1 MTLSRRALLVAASAA
16 AVALLPSCNR
26 DSGNSAAKIKVA
38 FVTNNPEDFWTI
50 AEKGANDAAAK
61 HGVEVLF
68 RRPDKGDTAIQ
79 RDIINE
85 LVAKGVKGIAVS
97 VINPEEQTPDLKQV
111 ATRTNLLTVD
121 NDATESGR
129 LCYIGTDNY
138 EAGKAVGRLV
148 KEVMPQGGTIA
159 IFVGQITPIN
169 ARLRFQGV
177 VDELAGQKD
186 AKGPTYGKYTLY
198 KGEAITDGA
207 SRATCL
213 DNAKDAI
220 EKLGG
225 MEHVCMVGLWAYN
238 APAILEAA
246 KSKNAAGRIK
256 IVSFDEYPDTLTA
269 IDRGE
274 IYATVVQDPYNFGYK
289 SVELMAEMA
298 KTGDKSVATKQP
310 LQNIDYRVVVKEAG
324 KDPVTGKPR
333 LAAKEFQ
340 KELNRLLGK

>member
-16 AVALLPSCNR
+16 AIALLPSCNR
-26 DSGNSAAKIKVA
+26 DSGKIKVA

-50 AEKGANDAAAK
+50 AEKGARDAAEK
-61 HGVEVLF
+61 YGVEVDF
-68 RRPDKGDTAIQ
+68 RRPDKGDTSIQ
-79 RDIINE
+79 MNIVNE
-85 LVAKGVKGIAVS
+85 LVAKGVKGVAVS
-97 VINPEEQTPDLKQV
+97 VINPEEQTPDLKNV
-111 ATRTNLLTVD
+111 AGKTNLLTVD

-148 KEVMPQGGTIA
+148 KEVMPNGGTIA

-198 KGEAITDGA
+198 KNDAITDNA
-207 SRATCL
+207 SRQTCV

-220 EKLGG
+220 EKVKGVDS
-225 MEHVCMVGLWAYN
+225 VCMVGLWAYN

-246 KSKNAAGRIK
+246 KSKNAAGKIK

-269 IDRGE
+269 IENGE
-274 IYATVVQDPYNFGYK
+274 IYATVVQDPYNFGFK

-298 KTGDKSVATKQP
+298 KSGDKSIATKQP
-310 LQNIDYRVVVKEAG
+310 IQNIDYRVVMKQAG
-324 KDPVTGKPR
+324 KDPVTGKDR
-333 LAAKEFQ
+333 LAASDFQ
-340 KELNRLLGK
+340 KELSRLLGK

>member
-16 AVALLPSCNR
+16 ALALLPSCNR
-26 DSGNSAAKIKVA
+26 DSGKIKVA

-50 AEKGANDAAAK
+50 AEKGAQDAAAK
-61 HGVEVLF
+61 HGVEIIF
-68 RRPDKGDTAIQ
+68 RRPEKGDAGIQ
-79 RDIINE
+79 RDIVNE

-97 VINPEEQTPDLKQV
+97 VIDPKEQSPDLKNV
-111 ATRTNLLTVD
+111 AGQTNLLTVD
-121 NDATESGR
+121 NDAPDSGR

-138 EAGKAVGRLV
+138 QAGRAVGRLV

-169 ARLRFQGV
+169 ARQRFEGV
-177 VDELAGQKD
+177 VDELAGQEH

-207 SRATCL
+207 SRAACL

-220 EKLGG
+220 EKLAGA
-225 MEHVCMVGLWAYN
+225 ENLCMVGLWAYN

-274 IYATVVQDPYNFGYK
+274 IYATVVQDPYNFGYR

-298 KTGDKSVATKQP
+298 KSGDKSAATGKP
-310 LQNIDYRVVVKEAG
+310 IQNIDYRVVVKQAG
-324 KDPVTGKPR
+324 KDPVTGKDR
-333 LAAKEFQ
+333 LAAADFQ

>member
-1 MTLSRRALLVAASAA
+1 MTLSRRSLLLAASAA
-16 AVALLPSCNR
+16 AIALLPSCNR
-26 DSGNSAAKIKVA
+26 DSGKIKVA

-50 AEKGANDAAAK
+50 AEKGAQDAANK
-61 HGVEVLF
+61 HGVEVIF
-68 RRPDKGDTAIQ
+68 RKPDKGDAGLQ
-79 RDIINE
+79 RDIVNE

-97 VINPEEQTPDLKQV
+97 VINPKEQTPDLKQV
-111 ATRTNLLTVD
+111 AGKTNLLTVD

-169 ARLRFQGV
+169 AQLRFKGV

-186 AKGPTYGKYTLY
+186 AEGPTYGKYTLY
-198 KGEAITDGA
+198 KKEAITDNA

-220 EKLGG
+220 EKLSGAG
-225 MEHVCMVGLWAYN
+225 TVCMVGLWAYN

-246 KSKNAAGRIK
+246 KSKNAIGRIK

-269 IDRGE
+269 IEKGE
-274 IYATVVQDPYNFGYK
+274 IYATVVQDPYNFGFK
-289 SVELMAEMA
+289 SIELMAEMA
-298 KTGDKSVATKQP
+298 KTGDKSVAANQP
-310 LQNIDYRVVVKEAG
+310 IQNIDYRVVVKDAAKDPETG
-324 KDPVTGKPR
+324 KDR
-333 LAAKEFQ
+333 LAASEFQ